1 MQVLRTLVAAFVL
14 ATVPVSPAPAGDS
27 PRATIEVLSNRVLD
41 ILRDKNASFQ
51 QKRKRIEDL
60 ISADVDW
67 NTLSRLVLGR
77 HWGRFDPGQ
86 QEEFVRLFREH
97 LSLTYSKAI
106 ETYTDEKLAI
116 QNEREEARGDYTVQT
131 KIVRGGHSDDILIDY
146 RLRQNDAGVWK
157 IIDFIVERVSLVANY
172 RSQFQSVLGNDQPQ
186 KLLTMLRDKNSKG
199 EPLKAPGA
207 GA

>member
-1 MQVLRTLVAAFVL
+1 MQILRTLVAAFVL

-86 QEEFVRLFREH
+86 QEEFVRLFREQ

-116 QNEREEARGDYTVQT
+116 QNEREEARGDCTVQT

-146 RLRQNDAGVWK
+146 RLRKNDAGDWK